1 MPGDTAIIRIP
12 GSLLTAPE
20 VEDRLT
26 ATGTVRGPR
35 EIAVQRRQPGHLA
48 AAPVDQHANSVIP
61 PALKRVAIQWR
72 SGTNLRPAIDF

>member
-26 ATGTVRGPR
+26 ATGTVRVRARLRFNDGNRVTWQPLQSINTQTVSFRPR
-35 EIAVQRRQPGHLA
+35 
-48 AAPVDQHANSVIP
+48 
-61 PALKRVAIQWR
+61 
-72 SGTNLRPAIDF
+72 